1 MKLNN
6 RFIFGILSLLL
17 AAVIAFVALPTIAR
31 QTNGKEEIV
40 RITQPVLKGEQISSE
55 NAEVVEVGG
64 YNLPSNIAHQL
75 SDVNGLYA
83 TADLAV
89 GDYILTSKISSV
101 PVSSDVALNSIPSGK
116 VAISLT
122 VKTLASGL
130 SDKLQP
136 GDIIRIYHFL
146 DTAAEVPELRFV
158 KVLSVTDS
166 DGINV
171 DNAKEPT
178 EDEEKQQSATITVL
192 ASPEQAKIITGL
204 ENDGVAHVA
213 LPRVFAQE
221 DETARRIAQRL
232 VTQMPVE
239 HIAPVL
245 EQVKVE
251 MGLRLSAQQE
261 AAVYAAFRHGLSV
274 ITGSPGTGKTTVLRT
289 ILEVYR
295 RLHPDGKIALMAPTG
310 RASRRMSE
318 STGFEDARTLHS
330 GLGLTSEEDEGSR
343 NRKSEPL
350 SADLII
356 VDEFSMVDMW
366 LAEKFFERMK
376 ANARIV
382 LVGDPDQLPSVGA
395 GNVFREIIET
405 QIVPVTV
412 LDQIFRQS
420 KDSLIAYN
428 AKFINEGNTKLFYGP
443 DFVFVSGDSQEDTAE
458 KITERY
464 CLEIQESGIENVQIL
479 SPFRSEGAASS
490 EQLNET
496 IRELVN
502 PFRSAEEEIKF
513 GPRIFRVNDRIM
525 QTKNT
530 EKVSNGDLGFIRY
543 IKDTDQGKKIGMDF
557 GAGRTLEYGVDDLSN
572 VDLAY
577 ATTIHKA
584 MGSEYETVIMPLL
597 KAHTIMMYRNLPEMY
612 HAGWDIE
619 SGFLFAG
626 ASSPEWE

>member
-55 NAEVVEVGG
+55 NAEVVEVGAITS
-64 YNLPSNIAHQL
+64 SNIAHQL

-213 LPRVFAQE
+213 L
-221 DETARRIAQRL
+221 I
-232 VTQMPVE
+232 
-239 HIAPVL
+239 
-245 EQVKVE
+245 
-251 MGLRLSAQQE
+251 
-261 AAVYAAFRHGLSV
+261 
-274 ITGSPGTGKTTVLRT
+274 
-289 ILEVYR
+289 
-295 RLHPDGKIALMAPTG
+295 
-310 RASRRMSE
+310 
-318 STGFEDARTLHS
+318 
-330 GLGLTSEEDEGSR
+330 SR
-343 NRKSEPL
+343 NNDKL
-350 SADLII
+350 ADEL
-356 VDEFSMVDMW
+356 
-366 LAEKFFERMK
+366 LAEQDKT
-376 ANARIV
+376 
-382 LVGDPDQLPSVGA
+382 LQ
-395 GNVFREIIET
+395 EIYF
-405 QIVPVTV
+405 P
-412 LDQIFRQS
+412 
-420 KDSLIAYN
+420 
-428 AKFINEGNTKLFYGP
+428 KL
-443 DFVFVSGDSQEDTAE
+443 
-458 KITERY
+458 
-464 CLEIQESGIENVQIL
+464 
-479 SPFRSEGAASS
+479 
-490 EQLNET
+490 
-496 IRELVN
+496 
-502 PFRSAEEEIKF
+502 
-513 GPRIFRVNDRIM
+513 
-525 QTKNT
+525 
-530 EKVSNGDLGFIRY
+530 
-543 IKDTDQGKKIGMDF
+543 
-557 GAGRTLEYGVDDLSN
+557 
-572 VDLAY
+572 
-577 ATTIHKA
+577 
-584 MGSEYETVIMPLL
+584 
-597 KAHTIMMYRNLPEMY
+597 
-612 HAGWDIE
+612 
-619 SGFLFAG
+619 
-626 ASSPEWE
+626 